1 MEAIARPKAED
12 ICYKRNFLTEV
23 IVRVDFLNPLHET
36 EKQLPK
42 KIAQEAGRNFPIPDP
57 KTSFAKEFQL
67 SEIGVRE
74 TLSKQMKEWHFHG
87 KNRDKTLAITPL
99 FLFITYKN
107 YTSFETLQTEFAN
120 IFSKLLEVTK
130 EIQARRFGVRYI
142 NNIRIKERDP
152 LDWEKYLNSN
162 LLQTI
167 NFPKNKK
174 TIARAFNVLE
184 LNYTEFNLRFQFGLH
199 NPDFPAP
206 IKQKV
211 FVLDFDAYYEGV
223 QEYEEILRNLEKYHS
238 EIQEMFEMSITDNL
252 RQIMDE
258 KTE

>member
-1 MEAIARPKAED
+1 MEDKVQPKVEE

-23 IVRVDFLNPLHET
+23 IVRVDFLNPLHEI

-42 KIAQEAGRNFPIPDP
+42 KVTQEAGKHFPISEP

-67 SEIGVRE
+67 SPAGVKE
-74 TLSKQMKEWHFHG
+74 TFSKQMQEWHFHG
-87 KNRDKTLAITPL
+87 MNRDKTLTITPESI
-99 FLFITYKN
+99 FITHKN
-107 YTSFETLQTEFAN
+107 YTSFETLQTEFTN
-120 IFSKLLEVTK
+120 VFSKLLDASK
-130 EIQARRFGVRYI
+130 EIQARRLGLRYI
-142 NNIRIKERDP
+142 NNIRLKDGDP
-152 LDWEKYLNSN
+152 LDWGTYINPN

-174 TIARAFNVLE
+174 TITRAFNVLE
-184 LNYTEFNLRFQFGLH
+184 LNYKEFILRFQFGLH

-211 FVLDFDAYYEGV
+211 FVMDFDAYYDGV
-223 QEYEEILRNLEKYHS
+223 QEYEEILKNLNKFHS
-238 EIQEMFEMSITDNL
+238 EIQDMFEMSITDNL
-252 RQIMDE
+252 RKIMDE